1 MKKLVK
7 LIEKAKLEKVDMEI
21 LIERFLPLIRR
32 LAHKLPYEYQDAEQ
46 DMKLVFLEL
55 IHKISLRDMRNQE
68 DKYLLKYIETTM
80 NNHCFD
86 LCHKYYRDKGREQ
99 PLEETA
105 VILPDGV
112 PSTTTHSA
120 FLHPSLAPLFVIVI
134 YITVSHWRTRP

>member
-68 DKYLLKYIETTM
+68 ENT
-80 NNHCFD
+80 C
-86 LCHKYYRDKGREQ
+86 
-99 PLEETA
+99 
-105 VILPDGV
+105 
-112 PSTTTHSA
+112 
-120 FLHPSLAPLFVIVI
+120 
-134 YITVSHWRTRP
+134 